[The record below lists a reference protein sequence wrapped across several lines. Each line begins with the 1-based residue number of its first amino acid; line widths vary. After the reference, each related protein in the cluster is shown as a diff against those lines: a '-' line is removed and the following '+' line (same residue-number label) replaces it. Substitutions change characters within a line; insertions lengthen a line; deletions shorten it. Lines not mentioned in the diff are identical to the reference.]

1 MATQRPSTDV
11 ISGIIKANFPAK
23 ISFKVSSKID
33 SRVVLGEA
41 GAEQLL
47 GKGDMLYV
55 ADGNRTT
62 RIHGAFVE
70 DKEVADVV
78 NYLKK
83 QASPHYIEE
92 IIEEP
97 EDATKDQDEFSNID
111 PQLFQRAIE
120 VIITG
125 KKASTSY
132 VQRRLNIG
140 YNKAAN
146 IIEKMENDGIISEP
160 DSYGRREILL
170 TEQNFDNI

>member
-1 MATQRPSTDV
+1 MNNKTQNT
-11 ISGIIKANFPAK
+11 K
-23 ISFKVSSKID
+23 IS
-33 SRVVLGEA
+33 
-41 GAEQLL
+41 
-47 GKGDMLYV
+47 
-55 ADGNRTT
+55 
-62 RIHGAFVE
+62 
-70 DKEVADVV
+70 
-78 NYLKK
+78 
-83 QASPHYIEE
+83 PIEE

-170 TEQNFDNI
+170 NEQNFDNI